1 MVSNQPNGVIS
12 GGGHDLKA
20 RARRWDENTIRKLK
34 EKRTVLQE
42 ELQTLQRTRK
52 RELDVEMK
60 RSQLGQQETRL
71 KFTQS
76 EIKKIENQVIRK
88 LEQTLES
95 EQYGPEQSRE
105 RIKMREE
112 EMVERQKEIERL
124 ETEKNKI
131 ADEIFEQFC
140 GTLGIKHI
148 RLGFNSNSH
157 YEKCC

>member
-1 MVSNQPNGVIS
+1 
-12 GGGHDLKA
+12 
-20 RARRWDENTIRKLK
+20 
-34 EKRTVLQE
+34 
-42 ELQTLQRTRK
+42 
-52 RELDVEMK
+52 MK
-60 RSQLGQQETRL
+60 RNQLVQLETRL
-71 KFTQS
+71 KFTQN

-112 EMVERQKEIERL
+112 EMVERQKEIEQL